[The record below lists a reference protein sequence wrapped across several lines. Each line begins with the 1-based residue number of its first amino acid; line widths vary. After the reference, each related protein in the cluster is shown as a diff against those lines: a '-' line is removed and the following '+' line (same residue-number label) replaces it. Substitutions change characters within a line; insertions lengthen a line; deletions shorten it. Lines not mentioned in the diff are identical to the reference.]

1 MDVMRQAG
9 EKERDTV
16 MLLNKVDP
24 GDRKHIVRL
33 YDSFDFQKHLCLVY
47 ELMDLNLRELLT
59 KFGKGVGLSLEA
71 VALYGRQ
78 LFTALALL
86 HRMQIIH
93 ADLKPDNLMVSNE
106 NKRLKLCDLGSVL
119 SYNETET
126 HKTDTLVSPFYR
138 APEVIL
144 GIWPL
149 DGAVDIWSAACTLF
163 ELFTGKFM
171 IPATSNS

>member
-1 MDVMRQAG
+1 MKVIRIKLDVMRQAG

-16 MLLNKVDP
+16 TLLNKVDP

-33 YDSFDFQKHLCLVY
+33 HDAFDFQKHLCLVY

-86 HRMQIIH
+86 HRM
-93 ADLKPDNLMVSNE
+93 
-106 NKRLKLCDLGSVL
+106 
-119 SYNETET
+119 
-126 HKTDTLVSPFYR
+126 
-138 APEVIL
+138 
-144 GIWPL
+144 
-149 DGAVDIWSAACTLF
+149 
-163 ELFTGKFM
+163 
-171 IPATSNS
+171 